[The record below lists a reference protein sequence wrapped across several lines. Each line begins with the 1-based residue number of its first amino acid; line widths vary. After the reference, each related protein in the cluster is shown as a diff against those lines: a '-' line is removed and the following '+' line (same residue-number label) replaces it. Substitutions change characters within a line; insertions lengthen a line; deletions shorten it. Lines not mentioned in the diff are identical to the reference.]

1 MTDSNKNITR
11 KFDLNAKKVELKFD
25 FDSSRE
31 TKCQVKWHGKGMRI
45 GKNSSKV
52 RDKWQRKVLGMP
64 IYAAFGSQ
72 LFLLPRI
79 YVPYGN
85 IVFHGVL

>member
-1 MTDSNKNITR
+1 M
-11 KFDLNAKKVELKFD
+11 
-25 FDSSRE
+25 SSQMAWERHANW
-31 TKCQVKWHGKGMRI
+31 Q
-45 GKNSSKV
+45 KNSSKV
-52 RDKWQRKVLGMP
+52 RDKWQRKVRGMP

-85 IVFHGVL
+85 IVFHGIELRDHLGKKEINFPDTELHIVQ